1 MIAYSPEAEP
11 ARAFLLRRYND
22 IEVYVEDTSCQ
33 NLYIVLVNRVL
44 RPKGK
49 RISHVFPLGGK
60 SRVISRCSSDQTPST
75 RKRIY
80 LIDGD
85 LDLMLKR
92 PRPRLRHLYRLNVYC
107 AENLLLSE
115 FAAITIGTESATN
128 VQWHDMALQLSL
140 KKLMESSVRKLMPLF
155 VVYSI
160 VHEFGLTIDT
170 VSYPVQRLLK
180 VAHDATTLSGLL
192 IRQRMRD
199 LIRAIQAHVSPYQ
212 YLRKKASIAARLA
225 KSTSH
230 PGGLISGKDYLLP
243 LVYMRL
249 RQVARFSDSFDKLKV
264 RLAQH
269 CELTIDRGFAR
280 AILRELR

>member
-60 SRVISRCSSDQTPST
+60 SGVISRCSSDQAPST

-85 LDLMLKR
+85 LDLILKR
-92 PRPRLRHLYRLNVYC
+92 PKPRLKHLYRLNVYC

-128 VQWHDMALQLSL
+128 VRWHDMALQLSL
-140 KKLMESSVRKLMPLF
+140 MSLIETSVRKLMPLF

-160 VHEFGLTIDT
+160 VHKLGLAVET

-180 VAHDATTLSGLL
+180 VQNDSTTLSGHL
-192 IRQRMRD
+192 IRQRMHD
-199 LIRAIQAHVSPYQ
+199 LIRTIQVHVPPGRYHR
-212 YLRKKASIAARLA
+212 LRASITTKLSNRTGHL
-225 KSTSH
+225 
-230 PGGLISGKDYLLP
+230 GGLLSGKNYLLP
-243 LVYMRL
+243 LVHLRL
-249 RQVARFSDSFDKLKV
+249 RQVAHFSESLDKLKV

-269 CELTIDRGFAR
+269 CELTIDPGFSRSAS
-280 AILRELR
+280 E